1 MPGDVF
7 GNLKAETEKIEFNK
21 NAAQCSATKFNQ
33 YAAKYISLFKEEL
46 KFL

>member
-7 GNLKAETEKIEFNK
+7 GNSKAETKNIEFNK
-21 NAAQCSATKFNQ
+21 YAAQCSATKFTK

-46 KFL
+46 KCL